1 MSIARRKVAIIGAGH
16 VGSHVSLELIAQGLA
31 EEIVLLDLNETKAR
45 GQAQDL
51 SDAVVYHQKRT
62 VVKAGTYADIADAQ
76 VLIIAFRSLEEVKP
90 DESRRMASLIVQ
102 IAQAKSVAQNIKQ
115 SGFDGIIISI
125 SNPADVI
132 AHYFQHVLQWKREKI
147 FSTGTTLDS
156 ARLRA
161 ELSARCGYD
170 AKSIS
175 AYVIGEHGETQFV
188 PWSWVQIG
196 GKPLAD
202 CIADNPRLAH
212 LDRANVAQTVKD
224 KAYTICQGKFATEF
238 GIAASLAEVVRA
250 LFGDEDRI
258 LPLSVL
264 LQGEYGVHDVFASV
278 PVRVNHTGI
287 AEIIERKLTDDEK
300 KQFVA
305 SIAFLDDNYK
315 KALTL

>member
-1 MSIARRKVAIIGAGH
+1 MSISRRKVAIIGAGH
-16 VGSHVSLELIAQGLA
+16 VGSHASLELIAQGLA
-31 EEIVLLDLNETKAR
+31 EEIVLLDLNEIKAQ

-62 VVKAGTYADIADAQ
+62 IVKAGTYADIKDADIL
-76 VLIIAFRSLEEVKP
+76 VIAFRSLEEVKP
-90 DESRRMASLIVQ
+90 DESRRMASLTVQ
-102 IAQAKSVAQNIKQ
+102 VKQAKTVTQEIKK

-132 AHYFQHVLQWKREKI
+132 AHYFQNALQWKREKI
-147 FSTGTTLDS
+147 FSTGTTLDT

-161 ELSARCGYD
+161 EISRHFGYD
-170 AKSIS
+170 AKSVS
-175 AYVIGEHGETQFV
+175 AYVAGEHGETQFV

-202 CIADNPRLAH
+202 IISDNPRFKQINLASI
-212 LDRANVAQTVKD
+212 AKTVKD
-224 KAYTICQGKFATEF
+224 RAYTICQGKFATEF

-250 LFGDEDRI
+250 IFGDEDRI

-264 LQGEYGVHDVFASV
+264 LQGEYGVQNVFVNV

-287 AEIIERKLTDDEK
+287 AEIIERKFTDEEQ
-300 KQFVA
+300 KQFDA
-305 SIAFLDDNYK
+305 SVSFLDDNYK